1 MMATGKHEVHAMDER
16 ALLKAQITML
26 EQELGW
32 AKAALK
38 MPQIDDALR
47 SRVTALFEEQ
57 FTQQLQDL
65 NALSGLV
72 EDNQPLDAC
81 WSSFKATRRAC
92 EPLFEECLALIA
104 GALVRSNGADN
115 GLCQVADALLDDLS
129 RRLDIPWGR
138 FTILAEKEFFGEMA
152 QVIRLRF
159 PEVSIWNLPVAAHE
173 FGHFVGPELKK
184 PAAAGTYTYP
194 FQDELIGATQQ
205 GNQNWFHLHEHF
217 ADLFATYAL
226 GIAFAGTCIL
236 LRFNPLNAFTDTEQ
250 HPCHAKRLYVI
261 HRALQKMNL
270 KAYKGFIDYL
280 EEIWQRNLKAA
291 GSREQLEPQE
301 ILQLDVLLDR
311 LYEIAGSKL
320 ALIQYK
326 DFVRAYSLSNAL
338 LTDGELAHI
347 VKPEHSL
354 TDALNAAWLY
364 RIEHEVEDN
373 DLLSEIETR
382 VIKICHEILRQRG
395 KDGMH

>member
-1 MMATGKHEVHAMDER
+1 MDER

-26 EQELGW
+26 EQELGR

-57 FTQQLQDL
+57 FTQQLQELKDL
-65 NALSGLV
+65 SSLV
-72 EDNQPLDAC
+72 EDKQPLDAC
-81 WSSFKATRRAC
+81 WNTFKETRKAC

-115 GLCQVADALLDDLS
+115 GLCQIADALLDDLS

-138 FTILAEKEFFGEMA
+138 FTILAQKEFFAEMA

-159 PEVSIWNLPVAAHE
+159 PGVSIWNLPIAAHE

-184 PAAAGTYTYP
+184 PGAAGTYRYP
-194 FQDELIGATQQ
+194 FQDELIRAKQQ
-205 GNQNWFHLHEHF
+205 GDQKWFHLHEHF

-236 LRFNPLNAFTDTEQ
+236 LRFNPLNAFEDTKQ
-250 HPCHAKRLYVI
+250 HPSHAKRWYVI
-261 HRALQKMNL
+261 HKALQRMNL
-270 KAYKGFIDYL
+270 KAYMGLIDYL
-280 EEIWQRNLKAA
+280 DGIWQRNLKAA
-291 GSREQLEPQE
+291 GSRQQLEPRE
-301 ILQLDVLLDR
+301 MLELDVLLDR

-326 DFVRAYSLSNAL
+326 DFARAHSFSNM
-338 LTDGELAHI
+338 LTDGEAAHI
-347 VKPEHSL
+347 VKPDHTL
-354 TDALNAAWLY
+354 IDALNAAWLY
-364 RIEHEVEDN
+364 RIEQEVEDS
-373 DLLSEIETR
+373 DQLSEIGTR
-382 VIKICHEILRQRG
+382 VSKVCHEILQRRG